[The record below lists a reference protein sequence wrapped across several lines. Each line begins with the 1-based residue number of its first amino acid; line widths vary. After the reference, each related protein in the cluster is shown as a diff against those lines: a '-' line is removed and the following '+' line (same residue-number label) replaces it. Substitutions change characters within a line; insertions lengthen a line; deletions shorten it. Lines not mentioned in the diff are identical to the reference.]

1 MSQNMKKQN
10 EILLQPE
17 HNRFVTFPI
26 KFNSPWKM
34 YKNSV
39 ACFWTPEEID
49 LTKDMNDWEKLN
61 DNEKH
66 FIKYVL
72 GFFAAS
78 DGIVNLNI
86 MDRFLQEVQMMEAR
100 YFYNY
105 QIMMENI
112 HSETYAL
119 LLDTYIKD
127 EKEKNKLL
135 NSIKTIPC
143 IKRKAEWALKWIEN
157 DEASFSK
164 RLVIFA
170 AVEGIHFS
178 GSFAAIFWLKKRGLM
193 PGLSFSNQLI
203 SRDEGQHTDFACLLY
218 SMMNEKLSVEEVN
231 GIISEA
237 VDIEIEFIT
246 ESLPCSLLG
255 MNSDEMKKYIKF
267 VADRLLLQLGYK
279 KLYNEK
285 NPFDFMDMIS
295 MEQKGNFFETKI
307 SEYSKAGVLDESSN
321 LELTFTDDF

>member
-1 MSQNMKKQN
+1 MSRQKNN
-10 EILLQPE
+10 ELLLEPE
-17 HNRFVTFPI
+17 NNRFVTFPI
-26 KFNSPWKM
+26 KFNSTWKM
-34 YKNSV
+34 YKKAV

-49 LTKDMNDWEKLN
+49 FSKDMNDWEKLN
-61 DNEKH
+61 SNEQH

-86 MDRFLQEVQMMEAR
+86 MDRFLQEVELMEAR
-100 YFYNY
+100 YCYIF
-105 QIMMENI
+105 QMMIENI

-157 DEASFSK
+157 DEASFAK

-203 SRDEGQHTDFACLLY
+203 SRDEGMHTDFACHLY
-218 SMMNEKLSVEEVN
+218 SMVENKLNVEEVN
-231 GIISEA
+231 KIISEA

-255 MNSDEMKKYIKF
+255 MNKDEMKKYIKF

-279 KLYNEK
+279 KIYNEK
-285 NPFDFMDMIS
+285 NPFDFMEMIS
-295 MEQKGNFFETKI
+295 MEQKGNFFETKV
-307 SEYSKAGVLDESSN
+307 SEYQKAGVMDDTTNME
-321 LELTFTDDF
+321 FKITDDF